1 MIQVEGE
8 DWQRHRKIT
17 TPPFNE
23 NNNDLVWV
31 ESLRQTK
38 DMLQYW
44 TRHDQNGV
52 CSTVQDT
59 KILTL
64 HVLSCAGL
72 GQAHSSHS
80 AIDPP
85 EVATEMNYRDAI
97 SLILQNAAI
106 VMLLPPRLH
115 WLPFLPKKIAKVGK
129 AVFAFR
135 KYMTGVLN
143 EERNLISQR
152 KPGAGNLMSNL
163 VRASEEASQPRSRQ
177 GPAGLTSDEIFGN
190 MFIFN
195 SAGHETTANT
205 LSYGILLLAAHPE
218 WQQWITEEVRHVL
231 KDAPSET
238 WSYADVFPRLKR
250 CRAVMVILRI
260 GLVLIVDSNTE

>member
-1 MIQVEGE
+1 
-8 DWQRHRKIT
+8 
-17 TPPFNE
+17 
-23 NNNDLVWV
+23 
-31 ESLRQTK
+31 
-38 DMLQYW
+38 MLQYW

-64 HVLSCAGL
+64 NVLSCAGL
-72 GQAHSSHS
+72 GQVHSFQSGIDAPEA
-80 AIDPP
+80 AI
-85 EVATEMNYRDAI
+85 EMNYRDAI
-97 SLILQNAAI
+97 STILQNAAI
-106 VMLLPPRLH
+106 VMLCPTGLLR
-115 WLPFLPKKIAKVGK
+115 LPFLPKKIARVGQ
-129 AVFAFR
+129 AIVAFR
-135 KYMTGVLN
+135 KYMTDVLN

-163 VRASEEASQPRSRQ
+163 VRASEEASQPQLRQ
-177 GPAGLTSDEIFGN
+177 SPTGLTRDEIFGN

-218 WQQWITEEVRHVL
+218 WQQWIAEEVRHVL
-231 KDAPSET
+231 KDARSET

-250 CRAVMVILRI
+250 CRAVMVSSKS
-260 GLVLIVDSNTE
+260 GLVLMVHE